1 MRWTCGEWRRGRL
14 GRASFRAFF
23 TLVFVTVTASWI
35 VLMIVQAWG
44 GAWSAVWW
52 GGASPPPPLAPH
64 SLLGARERRLEAGS
78 KAARPRPRVRDCT
91 HWDCLNVYRCGQR
104 GRDRL
109 SVYVYPPERYVD
121 ENGTPAAPPI
131 SQQYYALLETI
142 IQSEYYT
149 PDPSEACLFVPGIDT
164 LNQDVLDLK
173 LTEQALQS
181 LP

>member
-1 MRWTCGEWRRGRL
+1 MRWSFEEWRRGRL

-23 TLVFVTVTASWI
+23 TLLFVAVTASCI
-35 VLMIVQAWG
+35 LLIILHAWG
-44 GAWSAVWW
+44 GPWSLRW
-52 GGASPPPPLAPH
+52 GGTSPPPPLAPR
-64 SLLGARERRLEAGS
+64 SLLEGRERLLEAGG
-78 KAARPRPRVRDCT
+78 ARPGPRVRDCT

-121 ENGTPAAPPI
+121 GSGSSAAPPI

-164 LNQDVLDLK
+164 LNQEMLNLK
-173 LTEQALQS
+173 LTEQVLQS